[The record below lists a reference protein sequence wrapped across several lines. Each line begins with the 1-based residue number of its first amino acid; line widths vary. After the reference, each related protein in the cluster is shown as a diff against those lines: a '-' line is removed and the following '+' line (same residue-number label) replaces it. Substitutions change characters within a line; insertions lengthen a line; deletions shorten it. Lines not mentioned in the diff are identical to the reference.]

1 MVAWVAVLT
10 LCLVAASFQVHARKD
25 YRGRG
30 RVAPVSHVMT
40 TTTIKPAVK
49 DKLASYDVA
58 VEKRTLIIYHV
69 GYLSI
74 EYSTSVIINN
84 IKLFRNAVLSHVD
97 ATHVEGLYI
106 FNVLGGESNP
116 FYSFLPCD
124 VSNVLCV
131 HLEHEILDYDLIIDF
146 ETHKDLLDILGEEVT
161 KKFGNVL
168 FLTYEARGPFDKEVN
183 GEWLLSFTQMLG
195 QPHPSQRSKQLEEPA
210 HSNHAQV
217 TVARQYKSTSTK
229 PIGLVTTA
237 ISCDG
242 APRILAHAFALS
254 SSLVHKTFAL
264 VNTFVT
270 NEVHAHNRTD
280 QLAAALTDHLLK
292 QGVSIASL
300 VQQARLLAP
309 LKLNADTIENHNPL
323 TDLPTEMNPVE
334 QELWEVA
341 PELMKKE
348 HNLKQHKTHK
358 QHKQHRQL
366 SKTTSPLSAAQMNN
380 LVFAATYDNR
390 CLTTLGTLGATTN
403 PLLWCNLQPEE
414 MLFIKFGGN
423 VLKHPGILCDE
434 ALRTISEATIAMD
447 TKHKV
452 QLTLPETLYGGIY
465 KDLYRQ
471 YAQESW
477 QWHHARVPPAP
488 KQITSGNW
496 AEVSEPLVCF
506 MVRSASVHSAKV
518 NITEGPTRLVKM
530 DLDLLILSK
539 YNHIIFYLFPGF
551 CRALRMIFNS
561 GAFKHLTPFLFF
573 STQP

>member
-1 MVAWVAVLT
+1 MVTWFAVLV
-10 LCLVAASFQVHARKD
+10 LCLAACVQVRARKD
-25 YRGRG
+25 FRGRG
-30 RVAPVSHVMT
+30 RTAPVSHVMT

-49 DKLASYDVA
+49 DKLANYDVP

-97 ATHVEGLYI
+97 STFAEGLYI

-146 ETHKDLLDILGEEVT
+146 ETHKDLIDLLGEEVT
-161 KKFGNVL
+161 KKFSNVL

-183 GEWLLSFTQMLG
+183 GEWLLSFTQLLS
-195 QPHPSQRSKQLEEPA
+195 QPHPSQRNKQLEEPA
-210 HSNHAQV
+210 HSNHAHV
-217 TVARQYKSTSTK
+217 NVARQYKSASTK
-229 PIGLVTTA
+229 PISLVTTA

-242 APRILAHAFALS
+242 APHILAHAFAVS
-254 SSLVHKTFAL
+254 SSLVHKTLAL

-270 NEVHAHNRTD
+270 NELHAHNRTEE
-280 QLAAALTDHLLK
+280 LASALTEQLLK

-323 TDLPTEMNPVE
+323 TDLPLEMNPVE

-348 HNLKQHKTHK
+348 HNLKQHKAHK
-358 QHKQHRQL
+358 QHKQRQL
-366 SKTTSPLSAAQMNN
+366 SKTSTPISAAQLSN

-403 PLLWCNLQPEE
+403 PQLWCNLQPKE

-434 ALRTISEATIAMD
+434 ALRTISDATIAMG
-447 TKHKV
+447 TKH
-452 QLTLPETLYGGIY
+452 QLKLDLPETLYGGIY

-477 QWHHARVPPAP
+477 QWHNSRVPPAP
-488 KQITSGNW
+488 KQVTSGNW
-496 AEVSEPLVCF
+496 AEVNEPLVCF

-518 NITEGPTRLVKM
+518 NKTSSYRRSVRDRHVQI
-530 DLDLLILSK
+530 
-539 YNHIIFYLFPGF
+539 H
-551 CRALRMIFNS
+551 
-561 GAFKHLTPFLFF
+561 
-573 STQP
+573 